1 MRRLSMLIGLLMAI
15 SVSALHTQAQ
25 TQTHTLVGIHSRHL
39 AGIITDMTGKPV
51 PGEVIEDCDSTFTKV
66 YAATKSDEQGNFSFA
81 HAKLGSTHYLRM
93 DFYELNR
100 ELVFDPMHLTIK
112 IRLFAKTKVFIK
124 LFLAT

>member
-1 MRRLSMLIGLLMAI
+1 MLIGLLVAF
-15 SVSALHTQAQ
+15 SVSALPTQAQ
-25 TQTHTLVGIHSRHL
+25 TQTHTLVGIHARHL

-66 YAATKSDEQGNFSFA
+66 YASTKSDEQGNFSFA
-81 HAKLGSTHYLRM
+81 RAKLGSTHYLRM